1 MCYNLGMYLAW
12 QSIKFIFLELLWQT
26 IWFPF
31 WWYGKGTVKFL
42 SLIITEIKDF
52 SHAVNLGILARY
64 LFQPMYGL
72 RDFWSRFISFPV
84 RLVYLLVL
92 LVLVLIW
99 TLILLSLLVIWLM
112 LPIFALYNV
121 LFQLN
126 ILQANIYG
134 LF

>member
-1 MCYNLGMYLAW
+1 MYLIW
-12 QSIKFIFLELLWQT
+12 QNIKFIFLELFWQT

-31 WWYGKGTVKFL
+31 WWYGTGTIKFIK
-42 SLIITEIKDF
+42 LIIAEIKDF

-84 RLVYLLVL
+84 RLVYFIIL

-99 TLILLSLLVIWLM
+99 TAFLLGLLIIWLA
-112 LPIFALYNV
+112 LPLFALYNI

-126 ILQANIYG
+126 ILTFNIYG
-134 LF
+134 LL